1 MNFYSSQN
9 ATDKSLCHQLVS
21 STIQSQCLQTY
32 SYLLVFF
39 SFELS
44 LNGFSAFSTVPKACM
59 NMLQLVVLIFSM
71 SLFRKRKSKY
81 YDNYSFNSAFAFLFT
96 GKKTL
101 RKKTSVDTLM
111 WYSCDILK
119 PIPFSFRDF
128 VLCRINCL

>member
-9 ATDKSLCHQLVS
+9 ATDKGLCLQLVS
-21 STIQSQCLQTY
+21 STIQSQFGIFI
-32 SYLLVFF
+32 SIVFF
-39 SFELS
+39 GFELS

-59 NMLQLVVLIFSM
+59 GMLQLVVLIFSM